1 MPGENCVFYA
11 RPNSRKHGHSFFKL
25 PSVRADE
32 SEHTSALKSNARK
45 EWLNLILRTRE
56 LTPDLKKRIDAG
68 NIFVCELHFK
78 PECILS
84 SKYI

>member
-1 MPGENCVFYA
+1 MAVPVVERMGI
-11 RPNSRKHGHSFFKL
+11 R
-25 PSVRADE
+25 SVRADE
-32 SEHTSALKSNARK
+32 SEHTSSLKSNARK